1 MIKLREGKRTEEDT
15 MITATAPQAMLLM
28 KREEAFDDPRYVFE
42 PKIDGHRLL
51 LAKEGDSIKL
61 WTRHENEVTRQYPE
75 LHAPPLN
82 CSSAILDG
90 EVAYVDPATGMID
103 FEAIM
108 ERFKMA
114 KPEKIR
120 EGMRRLPVQ
129 YFVFDVLEVDGKDVR
144 RLPLVERMAILDSI
158 MTENT
163 HFKRLMQIDGR
174 GKDLFQVIEQQR
186 LEGIVGKRKDSSY
199 VGRRSDKWLK
209 MINYTYADVKIC
221 GYRKSEFGWLAK
233 HNDRVVGV
241 IELAVPSNHRKAF
254 YSIAQDIITGEDKN
268 FVYVKPLI
276 TAKIRMRNWY
286 KSGMMRSPE
295 FVKFVM

>member
-1 MIKLREGKRTEEDT
+1 

-28 KREEAFDDPRYVFE
+28 KREEAFNDPRYVFE

-51 LAKEGDSIKL
+51 LVKDNDSVKL
-61 WTRHENEVTRQYPE
+61 WTRHENEVTQKYPE
-75 LHAPPLN
+75 LHVPPLN
-82 CSSAILDG
+82 CSSCILDG
-90 EVAYVDPATGMID
+90 EVAYVDPDTGMID

-108 ERFKMA
+108 TRFMMTKQERVQ
-114 KPEKIR
+114 EGIRKI
-120 EGMRRLPVQ
+120 PVQ

-144 RLPLVERMAILDSI
+144 KLPLTERRAILESI

-163 HFKRLMQIDGR
+163 HFKRVMQIDGR

-233 HNDRVVGV
+233 HDDRVVGV

-254 YSIAQDIITGEDKN
+254 YSIAQDIVTGEDKN

-276 TAKIRMRNWY
+276 TARIRMRNWY

-295 FVKFVM
+295 FVQFVM